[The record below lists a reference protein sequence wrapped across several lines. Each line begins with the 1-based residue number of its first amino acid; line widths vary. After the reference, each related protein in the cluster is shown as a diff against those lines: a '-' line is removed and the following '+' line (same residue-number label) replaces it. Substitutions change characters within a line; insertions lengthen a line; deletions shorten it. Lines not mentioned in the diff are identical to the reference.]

1 MYTII
6 TIKKYVENDYNSSS
20 ATTSTVLISG
30 TFFYFF
36 CRKRLKSQGGRAVST
51 LKAINIVIIMRPSIA
66 VALKYHLVE
75 EEGRRAVTS

>member
-1 MYTII
+1 MYII
-6 TIKKYVENDYNSSS
+6 TIKYVENDYSSS
-20 ATTSTVLISG
+20 ATTSTVLQ
-30 TFFYFF
+30 
-36 CRKRLKSQGGRAVST
+36 KRLKSQGGRAVFT

>member
-1 MYTII
+1 MYTI
-6 TIKKYVENDYNSSS
+6 TIKYVENDYSSS
-20 ATTSTVLISG
+20 ASRAAATVLISG
-30 TFFYFF
+30 TVFFFE
-36 CRKRLKSQGGRAVST
+36 KRLKSQGGRAVST